1 MGSKNRRIGVTIIMP
16 SPFNSPLES
25 GVRSLSILVAAFPRS
40 LDLQYLVFFDYLTV
54 HSRDV
59 DGPESLHAP
68 IPMRSGE
75 LAVRRGLIE
84 RGLLLMISRDLIE
97 RLAQHDGFSYVA
109 ADAAAPFLDMLGA
122 EYTLKLRK
130 RSNWV
135 ISTFGNVSTEDIRDI
150 ERRIYHGGW
159 ASQFQLTEGVTDRR

>member
-1 MGSKNRRIGVTIIMP
+1 MP

-25 GVRSLSILVAAFPRS
+25 GVRSLSVLVAAFPCS

-54 HSRDV
+54 HSGDV

-84 RGLLLMISRDLIE
+84 RGLLLMISRGLVE
-97 RLAQHDGFSYVA
+97 RLALRDGFNYIA
-109 ADAAAPFLDMLGA
+109 AEAAAPFLDMLGSD
-122 EYTLKLRK
+122 YTLKLR
-130 RSNWV
+130 RRANWV
-135 ISTFGNVSTEDIRDI
+135 INTFGNVTPEDIQDI

-159 ASQFQLTEGVTDRR
+159 TSQFQVVEGMTDRRS